1 MRETRADNTQALLY
15 SLALHVLIFAV
26 AFIGLWWT
34 RSSAPVSAAGPVIEA
49 ELIDPN
55 ALSASMRRA
64 LRDRPEPVAA
74 QPEPAPQPQPVEE
87 EAAPVFQ
94 PVPEP
99 VPQDSP
105 VPEQQQAQ
113 ERVPEPDTQEQE
125 RVSREAIAQETRE
138 REQEEKRRQEQID
151 LTERER
157 QQEAERRQKLSQME
171 LERQKQIA
179 DVKRRRALAARDAKL
194 AEERLKQ
201 LAEYRARNAS
211 EAAAQA
217 DAEASASP
225 PPGNEG
231 VDAGLAARYA
241 AAIQEAIL
249 RNWTRP
255 ETVPLGQRCD
265 INIRQLPGGEVVDVE
280 VSASCP
286 YDELGR
292 RSVEAAVLKAQ
303 PLPYAGFESVFNRN
317 LNLRFTAQDR

>member
-15 SLALHVLIFAV
+15 SLALHLLIFAV

-34 RSSAPVSAAGPVIEA
+34 RSSAPLSAAGPVIEA

-64 LRDRPEPVAA
+64 LRNR
-74 QPEPAPQPQPVEE
+74 PEPAPTAPAPSPEPVEE
-87 EAAPVFQ
+87 ETAPKFQ
-94 PVPEP
+94 PEPEP

-105 VPEQQQAQ
+105 VPQQQQAQ
-113 ERVPEPDTQEQE
+113 EPVPVPDTVEQE
-125 RVSREAIAQETRE
+125 RVSREAIAQDTRE
-138 REQEEKRRQEQID
+138 REQDEKRRQEQVD
-151 LTERER
+151 LTERQR
-157 QQEAERRQKLSQME
+157 QQEAERRQRLSQME
-171 LERQKQIA
+171 LERQQQLA
-179 DVKRRRALAARDAKL
+179 DIKRRRALAARDAKL

-201 LAEYRARNAS
+201 LAEYNARNAS
-211 EAAAQA
+211 EAAANA
-217 DAEASASP
+217 DAASSASP

-231 VDAGLAARYA
+231 VDAGLEARYA
-241 AAIQEAIL
+241 AALQEAIL

-255 ETVPLGQRCD
+255 ESVPLGQRCR
-265 INIRQLPGGEVVDVE
+265 INIRQIPGGEVVDVE

-303 PLPYAGFESVFNRN
+303 PLPYAGFEAVFRRN
-317 LNLRFTAQDR
+317 LNLNFEAQER